1 MLLDGSL
8 LFADKTAMG
17 TTADTATNSSAKQI
31 SHFDRDLGVGS
42 DVPILIMIDT
52 VATSETATAL
62 TASIEVSAN
71 GTTAWQ
77 AIATSGAVPISNIE
91 AGYVFGINKVPFYAD
106 KKFMRVSITPTGTAK
121 AGTTFTAA
129 IAEAV
134 SLM

>member
-17 TTADTATNSSAKQI
+17 TTANTATNSSAKQI

-42 DVPILIMIDT
+42 DVPILIMINTID
-52 VATSETATAL
+52 AETATAL

-71 GTTAWQ
+71 GTTGWQ
-77 AIATSGAVPISNIE
+77 TIATSGAVPIANIN

-106 KKFMRVSITPTGTAK
+106 KKFMRVSITPAGTAK
-121 AGTTFTAA
+121 ASTTFTAA